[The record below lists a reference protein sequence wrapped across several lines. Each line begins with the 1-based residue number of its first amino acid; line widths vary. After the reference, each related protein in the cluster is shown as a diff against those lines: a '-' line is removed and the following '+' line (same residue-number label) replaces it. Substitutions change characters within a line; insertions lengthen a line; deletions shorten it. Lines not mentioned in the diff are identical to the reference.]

1 MPFPLAREGV
11 PGRRLPFIPM
21 SSAPHIRKRRR
32 IAACLAAHALLA
44 AFVCVV
50 VLVPDGH
57 AVAGPAPLLVAAAL
71 AELAYLLCLGRAIRR
86 GTPSAASAITIMV
99 WALAISWELATAK
112 LGLLS
117 AMLFPAPQNVFDVFA
132 RYPFELSM
140 NALCSAELLVAGFL
154 GGVFLGAAAGIV
166 VGWFAPLRRFFHP
179 IAKVLAPIPPM
190 VAAPYVTLVMPTF
203 RAASVVLVG
212 MTIFMFVL
220 LETIERVSNIDREIL
235 DSARMLG
242 LNGPSMVAGVLVPY
256 VAPAVVGGLKLYLIM
271 GFMMLIYGETM
282 GSTYGLGH
290 WICINHVSANYANLI
305 AGFVE
310 IGVLVVVANKLV
322 ELAQGR
328 LIRWR

>member
-1 MPFPLAREGV
+1 MPGSR
-11 PGRRLPFIPM
+11 
-21 SSAPHIRKRRR
+21 RKRRV
-32 IAACLAAHALLA
+32 AACLAAHVLLA
-44 AFVCVV
+44 AFVGVV
-50 VLVPDGH
+50 LLVPDGH
-57 AVAGPAPLLVAAAL
+57 AVAAPGPMLVATAL
-71 AELAYLLCLGRAIRR
+71 AELAYLACLAHAARR
-86 GTPSAASAITIMV
+86 GASSAASAIIIMV
-99 WALAISWELATAK
+99 WALAIAWELATAK

-117 AMLFPAPQNVFDVFA
+117 ALLFPAPQNAFDVFA
-132 RYPFELSM
+132 RYPFELAM
-140 NALCSAELLVAGFL
+140 NAVCSAELLATGFL
-154 GGVFLGAAAGIV
+154 GGVLAGAAAGIV

-190 VAAPYVTLVMPTF
+190 VAAPYVMLVMPTF

-220 LETIERVSNIDREIL
+220 LETIERVSNIDHEIL

-290 WICINHVSANYANLI
+290 WICINHISANYANLI
-305 AGFVE
+305 AGFIE

-322 ELAQGR
+322 ECAQAR
-328 LIRWR
+328 LVRWR

>member
-1 MPFPLAREGV
+1 MWG
-11 PGRRLPFIPM
+11 
-21 SSAPHIRKRRR
+21 SCKRRR
-32 IAACLAAHALLA
+32 VAACIAAHVLLA
-44 AFVCVV
+44 IFIGVV
-50 VLVPDGH
+50 VLVPDSH
-57 AVAGPAPLLVAAAL
+57 AVADPGPLLVATAL
-71 AELAYLLCLGRAIRR
+71 AELAYLACLARAARCK
-86 GTPSAASAITIMV
+86 TPSAASGIISLV
-99 WALAISWELATAK
+99 WVLAIGWELATAK

-117 AMLFPAPQNVFDVFA
+117 AMLFPAPQNVFDVFS
-132 RYPFELSM
+132 RYPFELAM
-140 NALCSAELLVAGFL
+140 NAVCSAELLVTGFL
-154 GGVFLGAAAGIV
+154 GGVLLGAAAGIV

-190 VAAPYVTLVMPTF
+190 VAAPYVMLVMPTF

-235 DSARMLG
+235 DSARMLS
-242 LNGPSMVAGVLVPY
+242 LSGPSMVVGVLVPY

-305 AGFVE
+305 AGFIE
-310 IGVLVVVANKLV
+310 IGVLVVVANKIV
-322 ELAQGR
+322 ELAQAR
-328 LIRWR
+328 LIRWH